1 MSQLPNVEPDC
12 ACGSDMR
19 MKRIKRGHL
28 TVDLYDTNL
37 SWRFMPWIG
46 KRGLVIDWWYN
57 PIGKHFPLTVTT
69 YAKS

>member
-1 MSQLPNVEPDC
+1 
-12 ACGSDMR
+12 

-57 PIGKHFPLTVTT
+57 PIGKHFR
-69 YAKS
+69 